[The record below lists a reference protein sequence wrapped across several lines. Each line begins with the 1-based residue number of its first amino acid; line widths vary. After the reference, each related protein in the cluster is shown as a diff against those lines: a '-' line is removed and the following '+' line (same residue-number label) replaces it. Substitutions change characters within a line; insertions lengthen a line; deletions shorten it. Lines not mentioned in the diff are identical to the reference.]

1 MKNEPG
7 NSKNDED
14 LSAESNTSWCRN
26 HRKVTDL
33 NLQEFFAGMG
43 TLGTKLPE
51 VAGLFGNQL
60 CGSLWS
66 PDDLSPEELTDQVN
80 AVLALLTEFAPRNQ
94 LEAMLGIQAI
104 AIHNAAMECMRR
116 AMVPDENHQLCDLYF
131 KHAAKLCRI
140 FVTQTE
146 ALTRNKPITG
156 TTLPEYG
163 HGNGIPW
170 KWTKKASSATCD
182 DC

>member
-1 MKNEPG
+1 MTHRDRVGDPPG
-7 NSKNDED
+7 RREAAGDVGHRQGFPTPSGG
-14 LSAESNTSWCRN
+14 SPRRAER
-26 HRKVTDL
+26 R
-33 NLQEFFAGMG
+33 
-43 TLGTKLPE
+43 
-51 VAGLFGNQL
+51 L

-163 HGNGIPW
+163 HGIPW
-170 KWTKKASSATCD
+170 KLTKKASSATCD